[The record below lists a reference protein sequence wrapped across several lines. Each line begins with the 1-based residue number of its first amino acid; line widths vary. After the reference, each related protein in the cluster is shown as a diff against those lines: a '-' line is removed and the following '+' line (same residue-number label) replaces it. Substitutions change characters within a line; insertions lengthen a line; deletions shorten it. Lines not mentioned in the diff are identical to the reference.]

1 MTAARTAPAP
11 PTVPERPATFRDVFA
26 VAEFRVLFVSFGV
39 FLIGETVKML
49 ALSVL
54 VYERTGSGLIAALAY
69 VTGFLPH
76 AFGGVF
82 LLALADRWPPRA
94 LMVGYDLLRLALVVV
109 LAVGVLPPT
118 GMLALVFVVGLF
130 GPVSSAARTALLP
143 EMLHGDAYVLGRS
156 LLTVASGGTQVVG
169 FAVGGLLLGLVGPYG
184 ALWLTAATCALSA
197 LLVRLGLRH
206 RPGRR
211 SAQPDG
217 PSDEA
222 AGPSG
227 AVVGQSDGV
236 VGPSGEAAGQPVAR
250 AGRSGGRRRATSG
263 AVRETWRVNRE
274 LLGDRRIRGLLL
286 AQWLPG
292 SMLVGAEAVAVPYA
306 AELGPGTSA
315 GVLLMAGAF
324 GMLVGD
330 LLVGRFVAPAL
341 RERLSPWLALLLGVP
356 LLVFPL
362 RPGLAVAAVLFAVAA
377 AGYAYQL
384 GLARR
389 FLDAVPPGRR
399 GQAFG
404 LTGTGMMTA
413 QGLAAAGAGALSELT
428 GPAVAMAASGAASLL
443 TTLLL
448 WHVLTARPVPD
459 GRTVAA

>member
-1 MTAARTAPAP
+1 MTSARTTTAP
-11 PTVPERPATFRDVFA
+11 PAAPDRPATFRDVFA
-26 VAEFRVLFVSFGV
+26 VAEFRVIFASYGV

-94 LMVGYDLLRLALVVV
+94 VIVGYELVRLALVAV
-109 LAVGVLPPT
+109 LAVGVLPPA
-118 GMLALVFVVGLF
+118 GMLGLVFVVGLF

-143 EMLHGDAYVLGRS
+143 EILHGDAYVLGRS

-169 FAVGGLLLGLVGPYG
+169 FAVGGLLLGVVGPYG

-197 LLVRLGLRH
+197 LLVRVGLRA
-206 RPGRR
+206 RPGRTR
-211 SAQPDG
+211 REPTGPARTDG
-217 PSDEA
+217 AAS
-222 AGPSG
+222 AGPAG
-227 AVVGQSDGV
+227 LDGTAPA
-236 VGPSGEAAGQPVAR
+236 GPVR
-250 AGRSGGRRRATSG
+250 LG
-263 AVRETWRVNRE
+263 AVRETWRGNRE
-274 LLGDRRIRGLLL
+274 LLADRRIRGLLL

-306 AELGPGTSA
+306 AELGPGASA

-330 LLVGRFVAPAL
+330 LVVGRFVPPAA

-356 LLVFPL
+356 VLGFLF
-362 RPGLAVAAVLFAVAA
+362 RPGLVVAALLFAVAA
-377 AGYAYQL
+377 AGFAYQL

-389 FLDAVPPGRR
+389 FLDAVPESRR

-404 LTGTGMMTA
+404 LTSTGLMTA
-413 QGLAAAGAGALSELT
+413 QGLAAAGGGAVTEVT
-428 GPAVAMAASGAASLL
+428 GPAVAMALAGVASLAA
-443 TTLLL
+443 TGAL
-448 WHVLTARPVPD
+448 WRVLTPEPSPDRPD
-459 GRTVAA
+459 

>member
-1 MTAARTAPAP
+1 MKSTRTTVAP
-11 PTVPERPATFRDVFA
+11 PAAPDRPATFRDVFA
-26 VAEFRVLFVSFGV
+26 VAEFRVLFASFGV

-94 LMVGYDLLRLALVVV
+94 VIVGYELVRLALVAV
-109 LAVGVLPPT
+109 LAVGVLPPA
-118 GMLALVFVVGLF
+118 GMLGLVFVVGLF

-143 EMLHGDAYVLGRS
+143 EILHGDAYVLGRS
-156 LLTVASGGTQVVG
+156 LLTMASGGTQVVG
-169 FAVGGLLLGLVGPYG
+169 FAVGGLLLGAVGPYG

-197 LLVRLGLRH
+197 LLARVGLRA
-206 RPGRR
+206 RPGRNR
-211 SAQPDG
+211 GGATGPAQPGGTG
-217 PSDEA
+217 PT
-222 AGPSG
+222 GP
-227 AVVGQSDGV
+227 
-236 VGPSGEAAGQPVAR
+236 AR
-250 AGRSGGRRRATSG
+250 TG
-263 AVRETWRVNRE
+263 AVRETWRGNRE
-274 LLGDRRIRGLLL
+274 LLADRRIRGLLL

-306 AELGPGTSA
+306 AGLGPGASA

-330 LLVGRFVAPAL
+330 LVVGRFVPPAA

-356 LLVFPL
+356 VLGFLL
-362 RPGLAVAAVLFAVAA
+362 RPGLVLAALLFAVAA
-377 AGYAYQL
+377 AGFAYQL

-389 FLDAVPPGRR
+389 FLDAVPEARR

-404 LTGTGMMTA
+404 LTSTGMMAA
-413 QGLAAAGAGALSELT
+413 QGLAAAGGGALSEVT
-428 GPAVAMAASGAASLL
+428 GPAVAMALAGVASLAA
-443 TTLLL
+443 TGAL
-448 WHVLTARPVPD
+448 WRVLTPEPLSARPE
-459 GRTVAA
+459 

>member
-1 MTAARTAPAP
+1 MTSARTITAP
-11 PTVPERPATFRDVFA
+11 PVAPDRPATFRDVFA
-26 VAEFRVLFVSFGV
+26 VAEFRVIFASYGV

-54 VYERTGSGLIAALAY
+54 VYERTGSGLVAALAY

-94 LMVGYDLLRLALVVV
+94 VIVGYELVRLALVAV
-109 LAVGVLPPT
+109 LAVGVLPPA
-118 GMLALVFVVGLF
+118 GMLGLVFVVGLF

-143 EMLHGDAYVLGRS
+143 EILHGDAYVLGRS

-169 FAVGGLLLGLVGPYG
+169 FAVGGLLLGVVGPYG

-197 LLVRLGLRH
+197 LLVRAGLRA
-206 RPGRR
+206 RPGRNR
-211 SAQPDG
+211 SAPARPDG
-217 PSDEA
+217 T
-222 AGPSG
+222 GPT
-227 AVVGQSDGV
+227 
-236 VGPSGEAAGQPVAR
+236 GPAR
-250 AGRSGGRRRATSG
+250 TG
-263 AVRETWRVNRE
+263 AVRETWRGNRE
-274 LLGDRRIRGLLL
+274 LLADRRIRGLLL

-306 AELGPGTSA
+306 AGLGPGASA

-330 LLVGRFVAPAL
+330 LVVGRFVPPAA

-356 LLVFPL
+356 VLGFLF
-362 RPGLAVAAVLFAVAA
+362 RPGLVVAALLFAVAA
-377 AGYAYQL
+377 AGFAYQL

-389 FLDAVPPGRR
+389 FLDAVPESRR

-404 LTGTGMMTA
+404 LTSTGLMTA
-413 QGLAAAGAGALSELT
+413 QGLAAAGGGAVTEVT
-428 GPAVAMAASGAASLL
+428 GPAVAMALAGVASLAA
-443 TTLLL
+443 TGAL
-448 WHVLTARPVPD
+448 WRVLTPEPSPDRPD
-459 GRTVAA
+459 

>member
-1 MTAARTAPAP
+1 MTSARTTTAP
-11 PTVPERPATFRDVFA
+11 PVAPDPPATFRDVFA
-26 VAEFRVLFVSFGV
+26 VAEFRVIFASYGV

-94 LMVGYDLLRLALVVV
+94 VIVGYELVRLALVAV
-109 LAVGVLPPT
+109 LAVGVLPPA
-118 GMLALVFVVGLF
+118 GMLGLVFVVGLF

-143 EMLHGDAYVLGRS
+143 EILHGDAYVLGRS

-169 FAVGGLLLGLVGPYG
+169 FAVGGLLLGMVGPYG

-197 LLVRLGLRH
+197 LLVRVGLRA
-206 RPGRR
+206 RPGRNR
-211 SAQPDG
+211 RGPARTDG
-217 PSDEA
+217 T
-222 AGPSG
+222 GP
-227 AVVGQSDGV
+227 
-236 VGPSGEAAGQPVAR
+236 AR
-250 AGRSGGRRRATSG
+250 TG
-263 AVRETWRVNRE
+263 AVRETWRGNRE
-274 LLGDRRIRGLLL
+274 LLADRRIRGLLL

-306 AELGPGTSA
+306 AGLGPGASA

-330 LLVGRFVAPAL
+330 LVVGRFVPPAT

-356 LLVFPL
+356 VLGFLF
-362 RPGLAVAAVLFAVAA
+362 RPGLVVAALLFAVAA
-377 AGYAYQL
+377 AGFAYQL

-389 FLDAVPPGRR
+389 FLDAVPESRR

-404 LTGTGMMTA
+404 LTSTGLMTA
-413 QGLAAAGAGALSELT
+413 QGLAAAGGGALTEVT
-428 GPAVAMAASGAASLL
+428 GPAVAMALAGVASLAA
-443 TTLLL
+443 TGAL
-448 WHVLTARPVPD
+448 WRVLTPEPSPDRPD
-459 GRTVAA
+459 

>member
-1 MTAARTAPAP
+1 MTSARTTTAP
-11 PTVPERPATFRDVFA
+11 PVAPDRPATFRDVFA
-26 VAEFRVLFVSFGV
+26 VAEFRVIFASYGV

-94 LMVGYDLLRLALVVV
+94 VIVGYELVRLALVAV
-109 LAVGVLPPT
+109 LAIGVLPPA
-118 GMLALVFVVGLF
+118 GMLGLVFVVGLF

-143 EMLHGDAYVLGRS
+143 EILHGDAYVLGRS

-169 FAVGGLLLGLVGPYG
+169 FAVGGLLLGVVGPYG

-197 LLVRLGLRH
+197 LLVRAGLRA
-206 RPGRR
+206 RPGRNR
-211 SAQPDG
+211 SAPARPDG
-217 PSDEA
+217 T
-222 AGPSG
+222 GPTG
-227 AVVGQSDGV
+227 PARTDGT
-236 VGPSGEAAGQPVAR
+236 GPTGPAR
-250 AGRSGGRRRATSG
+250 TDGTGPTGPTRTG
-263 AVRETWRVNRE
+263 AVRETWRGNRE
-274 LLGDRRIRGLLL
+274 LLADRRIRGLLL

-306 AELGPGTSA
+306 AGLGPGASA

-330 LLVGRFVAPAL
+330 LVVGRFVPPAA

-356 LLVFPL
+356 VLGFLF
-362 RPGLAVAAVLFAVAA
+362 RPGLVVAALLFAVAA
-377 AGYAYQL
+377 AGFAYQL

-389 FLDAVPPGRR
+389 FLDAVPESRR

-404 LTGTGMMTA
+404 LTSTGLMTA
-413 QGLAAAGAGALSELT
+413 QGLAAAGGGAVTEVT
-428 GPAVAMAASGAASLL
+428 GPAVAMALAGVASLAA
-443 TTLLL
+443 TGAL
-448 WHVLTARPVPD
+448 WRVLTPEPSPDRPD
-459 GRTVAA
+459 